1 MATEVSIPAMGESIS
16 SGILAAWHVQD
27 GQYVEK
33 DQVLYEL
40 ETDKITSEAN
50 AEVAGVIKILVAAD
64 EEVEIGQ
71 VVASIDESA
80 AAPASSAASTATEPA
95 SAPALSTPAESTA
108 AAVSHLSPAA

>member
-1 MATEVSIPAMGESIS
+1 MAIEVIIPAMGESIS

-40 ETDKITSEAN
+40 ETDKITSERN
-50 AEVAGVIKILVAAD
+50 AEVAGVIKILIAAD

-71 VVASIDESA
+71 VVATIDE
-80 AAPASSAASTATEPA
+80 
-95 SAPALSTPAESTA
+95 TA
-108 AAVSHLSPAA
+108 AAQMLLPQNKRKKTKRKFRKKTRKA